1 MRTAYFILT
10 MILATVFSVNAQVK
24 IGDNPQNIDPN
35 SVLELESS
43 SRVLV
48 ISRMGDAQMNSL
60 NPLHGAMVYNTDTQC
75 VHYYDGTQWVNLC
88 SEQNTTNV
96 SLTLNDDEL
105 VLTDSD
111 GNTVSVTLEGV
122 GVQTFTADPVV
133 NNQATVVITQTGD
146 NFNFEVGSITGENVV
161 DGSINGF
168 LDIQFNSISSDQ
180 LAPNSVGQQELQD
193 NTVADAEIDY
203 DQVTLLD
210 FTNDAG
216 FITGAQIVSP
226 EPGNSLTDNNGAF
239 YDDGPL
245 QTDIANNNNLI
256 TNHISNDGDLS
267 DQNEI
272 QDASEVEVNPIGNLG
287 SNNVQTALEELQ
299 GDVDNLNAGGANTDE
314 QDIFTNGNPG
324 NIGIDNGS
332 IINLNVNDAD
342 SNPNNELQTLSL
354 AGNNLSLS
362 NGGGT
367 VPLPSGADGVI
378 SNITT
383 AGNNLVVT
391 GANGGF
397 NGNVPLEALVDNAV
411 SNNGFLTAEVD
422 GSVTNE
428 AITNA
433 KLNGNILEI
442 TEGGNLLTADL
453 SGLSGGGADGVIT
466 GVTLNGTDLIFS
478 GTAPGFN
485 GTVPLGG
492 IDTTLDEIAV
502 DAFVSNN
509 GYLTSELDG
518 DPTNEIEIPPGGSNG
533 QVLATD
539 GLGNYSWATV
549 GGGGVDT
556 NDFVNDGNLTGET
569 LNLIG
574 TGGGAGTTVDL
585 SPFALDTD
593 VAANTALINGHIAA
607 DNDTD
612 DTNEL
617 QDAVAVPYDP
627 TASGLAATNAQA
639 AIDEIA
645 AAGGAND
652 FINAGN
658 LNVESLELTGTGAA
672 GATVDLSPFALDT
685 DVAAN
690 TALINGHIAADNDT
704 DDTNELQ
711 DAVAVPY
718 DPTASGLAATNAQ
731 AAIDEIAAAGGAN
744 DFINAGNLNVESLEL
759 TGTGAAGATVDLSPF
774 ALDTD
779 VAANTALINGH
790 IAADNDTDDTNELQ
804 DAVAVPYDPTASGLA
819 ATNAQAAIDEI
830 AAAGGANDFIN
841 AGNLNV
847 ESLELTGTGAAGATV
862 DLSPFALDT
871 DVAANTALINGHI
884 AADNDTDDTN
894 ELQDAV
900 AVPYDPTASGLAAT
914 NAQAAIDEIAAAGT
928 GNNLSNTNLAQTE
941 TLRTYE
947 VGSGESLVFTGLG
960 NIGFGNGANPPL
972 SKFHFAGEVR
982 VEGINSADGTAAN
995 PAFRF
1000 VNDTG
1005 LDTGIYRPAADEIG
1019 FSVGGF
1025 EALRIDEPTTGNT
1038 NVIINQSLELGGVLL
1053 DADGDL
1059 GTNGQVLSATAT
1071 GTTDWI
1077 TPAGGTSTLNNGQ
1090 IFIGDNSNNPVGQT
1104 IGGDATLANDGTLTI
1119 ANNAITSAKILDGDV
1134 QNVDIATDA
1143 VTSANILD
1151 ASILAADLS
1160 DMGATT
1166 TGQIIK
1172 WDNTA
1177 GQWTIGSD
1185 NDSGAINEIPGAVL
1199 FADPSGNAITSDFNN
1214 LFWDTSS
1221 QALGIGT
1228 NSPNPSYRLDVNGS
1242 TFSNT
1247 YVAGNGLLGDPA
1259 FGFGSSGTGM
1269 YRDGNDLAFSVAVS
1283 EIMRMT
1289 LGGQVG
1295 IGLTNPAENLHVAG
1309 RVRADGGF
1317 VSNITTITVPDYVFQ
1332 HYFTGFSEID
1342 PNYTFKSLADIENF
1356 LKKNHH
1362 LPGIKSA
1369 AQVKSEGVWNLS
1381 ESNLQNLEKIEELFL
1396 HTIEQEKKIK
1406 ALQAQNHELNSELKT
1421 LKKDMAE
1428 IKAMLKAKN

>member
-1 MRTAYFILT
+1 MRTAYLILI
-10 MILATVFSVNAQVK
+10 MILATVYSVEAQVK

-60 NPLHGAMVYNTDTQC
+60 NPLRGAMVYNTDTQC

-267 DQNEI
+267 DQNELI
-272 QDASEVEVNPIGNLG
+272 TAVSVQGNNLVINEGAGNQQTVDLSGFNNSG
-287 SNNVQTALEELQ
+287 SDDQQLSLSGNILILEDGGTVDLSAFNNTGTDSQTLS
-299 GDVDNLNAGGANTDE
+299 
-314 QDIFTNGNPG
+314 TNGNPG
-324 NIGIDNGS
+324 NISIQNGNTL
-332 IINLNVNDAD
+332 NLNVNDAD

-354 AGNNLSLS
+354 AGNNLTLS

-428 AITNA
+428 VITNA
-433 KLNGNILEI
+433 ELNGNILEI

-539 GLGNYSWATV
+539 GSGNYSWATV

-645 AAGGAND
+645 AAA
-652 FINAGN
+652 
-658 LNVESLELTGTGAA
+658 
-672 GATVDLSPFALDT
+672 
-685 DVAAN
+685 
-690 TALINGHIAADNDT
+690 
-704 DDTNELQ
+704 
-711 DAVAVPY
+711 
-718 DPTASGLAATNAQ
+718 
-731 AAIDEIAAAGGAN
+731 
-744 DFINAGNLNVESLEL
+744 
-759 TGTGAAGATVDLSPF
+759 
-774 ALDTD
+774 
-779 VAANTALINGH
+779 
-790 IAADNDTDDTNELQ
+790 
-804 DAVAVPYDPTASGLA
+804 
-819 ATNAQAAIDEI
+819 
-830 AAAGGANDFIN
+830 
-841 AGNLNV
+841 
-847 ESLELTGTGAAGATV
+847 
-862 DLSPFALDT
+862 
-871 DVAANTALINGHI
+871 
-884 AADNDTDDTN
+884 
-894 ELQDAV
+894 
-900 AVPYDPTASGLAAT
+900 
-914 NAQAAIDEIAAAGT
+914 T
-928 GNNLSNTNLAQTE
+928 GNNLSNTDLTQTDP
-941 TLRTYE
+941 LRIYGLNGGDLRFSGTGN
-947 VGSGESLVFTGLG
+947 VRIGSSTTVNTNKL
-960 NIGFGNGANPPL
+960 
-972 SKFHFAGEVR
+972 H
-982 VEGINSADGTAAN
+982 VEGSIRAEGIRNTFGTLPSSVAYSFN
-995 PAFRF
+995 
-1000 VNDTG
+1000 NDSNTG
-1005 LDTGIYRPAADEIG
+1005 MYRAAADQLG
-1019 FSVGGF
+1019 LVTGGS
-1025 EALRIDEPTTGNT
+1025 EALRIDTG
-1038 NVIINQSLELGGVLL
+1038 
-1053 DADGDL
+1053 
-1059 GTNGQVLSATAT
+1059 
-1071 GTTDWI
+1071 
-1077 TPAGGTSTLNNGQ
+1077 
-1090 IFIGDNSNNPVGQT
+1090 
-1104 IGGDATLANDGTLTI
+1104 
-1119 ANNAITSAKILDGDV
+1119 
-1134 QNVDIATDA
+1134 QNV
-1143 VTSANILD
+1143 
-1151 ASILAADLS
+1151 
-1160 DMGATT
+1160 
-1166 TGQIIK
+1166 
-1172 WDNTA
+1172 
-1177 GQWTIGSD
+1177 
-1185 NDSGAINEIPGAVL
+1185 
-1199 FADPSGNAITSDFNN
+1199 
-1214 LFWDTSS
+1214 
-1221 QALGIGT
+1221 GIGT
-1228 NSPNPSYRLDVNGS
+1228 
-1242 TFSNT
+1242 T
-1247 YVAGNGLLGDPA
+1247 APA
-1259 FGFGSSGTGM
+1259 
-1269 YRDGNDLAFSVAVS
+1269 RK
-1283 EIMRMT
+1283 
-1289 LGGQVG
+1289 
-1295 IGLTNPAENLHVAG
+1295 LHVAG
-1309 RVRADGGF
+1309 DLQVHTEVWVAG
-1317 VSNITTITVPDYVFQ
+1317 TQEHPDYVFQ
-1332 HYFTGFSEID
+1332 HYFTGFSNID
-1342 PNYTFKSLADIENF
+1342 PNYKFKSLADIENF
-1356 LKKNHH
+1356 LRKNHH

-1369 AQVKSEGVWNLS
+1369 AEVKAEGVWNLS

-1406 ALQAQNHELNSELKT
+1406 ALQTQNQELNSELQT